1 MRYAADRKPQTRQR
15 LLDHA
20 ARALHA
26 QGAHRLGV
34 AAVMREAGLTH
45 GGFYAH
51 FASRDAL
58 LAAAIERMFEQARD
72 YWREAFA
79 GQTPAQA
86 LRICID
92 RYLSPE
98 HRDGGRL
105 GGCPLPP
112 LAADLP
118 QLPQAARAAY
128 EAGAQ
133 RMHEGLRALIAA
145 HRPDA
150 DAERQALSVRAEL
163 VGALLL
169 ARAQAD
175 RARSDALLAAS
186 RQALHARLGLD

>member
-1 MRYAADRKPQTRQR
+1 MRYSADRKPQTRQR

-26 QGAHRLGV
+26 HGAHRLGV
-34 AAVMREAGLTH
+34 AAIMREAGLTH

-51 FASRDAL
+51 FASRDDL

-72 YWREAFA
+72 YWREAIA
-79 GQTPAQA
+79 GQSPAQA

-92 RYLSPE
+92 RYLSPQ
-98 HRDGGRL
+98 HRDARQAV
-105 GGCPLPP
+105 CPLPP
-112 LAADLP
+112 LSADLP
-118 QLPQAARAAY
+118 QLPDAARAAY

-133 RMHEGLRALIAA
+133 RMHDGLRALIAA
-145 HRPDA
+145 HRPGE

-175 RARSDALLAAS
+175 RDRSDAVLAAS
-186 RQALHARLGLD
+186 REALRARLGLD

>member
-1 MRYAADRKPQTRQR
+1 MRYTPDRKPQTRQR
-15 LLDHA
+15 VLDQA

-26 QGAHRLGV
+26 EGPHRLGV
-34 AAVMREAGLTH
+34 AAIMREAGLTH

-51 FASRDAL
+51 FASRDEL

-92 RYLSPE
+92 RYLSPA
-98 HRDGGRL
+98 HRDGRL

-112 LAADLP
+112 LSADLP
-118 QLPQAARAAY
+118 HLPDAARAAY

-145 HRPDA
+145 HRPGQ
-150 DAERQALSVRAEL
+150 DAEQQALSMRAEL

-169 ARAQAD
+169 ARAQSA
-175 RARSDALLAAS
+175 RERSDALLAAS
-186 RQALHARLGLD
+186 REALHARFGLD